1 MGPRPVARR
10 ERVVSAPLGGAP
22 SPADGPGGPDAAPD
36 RVLFGAPGGPS
47 RPRVL
52 SVAGTDPTGGAG
64 IQADLKSIAAHG
76 GYGMAVVT
84 ALVAQNTRGV
94 RASHV
99 PNPAFLR
106 AQLDAVSDDVTVDAL
121 KIGMVATEAV
131 ARELGAWLAVHR
143 PPHVV
148 LDPVMVATS
157 GDRLLDGGAED
168 AVRSLLAH
176 ADLVTPNL
184 PELAVLLDEPVAA
197 TWAEALDQGARLARR
212 HGVAVLVK
220 GGHLAGEPG
229 RSPDA
234 VVTVEGTVEI
244 DAARV
249 ATLHTHGTGC
259 SLSAAVATLRPQR
272 DDWVPAVREAKEW
285 LTGALRAGAALQVG
299 TGNGPVDHAHL
310 QGSAR
315 AFTHGAWEQVAD
327 LRAACDELVFVR
339 GLAAGTLEP
348 AQFAFYL
355 AQDALYLREYSR
367 VLARASELAPD
378 REAQEF
384 FARGA
389 HHCLAVESDLH
400 RRWLGRY
407 GPTRAGDAGTGG
419 AGTGAAA
426 TSPVTAAYTD
436 HLRAVA
442 ASGSYAE
449 LVAAVLPCYWLYAD
463 IGARL
468 LARADLDGHP
478 YADWIATYGDP
489 EFARASD
496 RARALTDAAARSVG
510 PAERAR
516 MLEAFVRSCRHEWLF
531 FAQGTSMPSWP
542 APSPAAAEPEPAG
555 VR

>member
-1 MGPRPVARR
+1 M
-10 ERVVSAPLGGAP
+10 SAAEEATSLGAGA
-22 SPADGPGGPDAAPD
+22 PGGPDGAPV
-36 RVLFGAPGGPS
+36 RLRFGAPGGPS

-99 PNPAFLR
+99 PEPAFLR

-131 ARELGAWLAVHR
+131 ARELGAWLGAHR
-143 PPHVV
+143 PPFVV

-157 GDRLLDGGAED
+157 GDRLLDAGAEQ

-197 TWAEALDQGARLARR
+197 TWAGALDQGARLARAHR
-212 HGVAVLVK
+212 VAVLVK

-234 VVTVEGTVEI
+234 VVTSQGTVEI
-244 DAARV
+244 DAPRV
-249 ATLHTHGTGC
+249 PTLHTHGTGC

-272 DDWVPAVREAKEW
+272 DDWVAAVRDAKRW
-285 LTGALRAGAALQVG
+285 LTGALRAGGALQVG

-315 AFTHGAWEQVAD
+315 RFTDEAWEQVTL
-327 LRAACDELVFVR
+327 LRAACDELAFVR
-339 GLAAGTLEP
+339 GLAAGTLDAE
-348 AQFAFYL
+348 QFAFYL

-367 VLARASELAPD
+367 VLARASGLAPD

-407 GPTRAGDAGTGG
+407 GAEGG
-419 AGTGAAA
+419 ATS
-426 TSPVTAAYTD
+426 SPVTAAYTD

-442 ASGSYAE
+442 ATGSYAE

-478 YADWIATYGDP
+478 YAEWIATYGDP

-496 RARALTDAAARSVG
+496 RARELTDDAARSAG

-542 APSPAAAEPEPAG
+542 EPSRATAEPEPAG

>member
-1 MGPRPVARR
+1 M
-10 ERVVSAPLGGAP
+10 SAP
-22 SPADGPGGPDAAPD
+22 SPLPGELDAAPA
-36 RVLFGAPGGPS
+36 RRSFGAPGGPS

-64 IQADLKSIAAHG
+64 VQADLKSIAAHG

-94 RASHV
+94 RESHV
-99 PNPAFLR
+99 PPTAFLR

-121 KIGMVATEAV
+121 KIGMVASEPV
-131 ARELGAWLAVHR
+131 ARELGAWLALHR

-157 GDRLLDGGAED
+157 GHRLLDPGAED
-168 AVRSLLAH
+168 AVRALLAH

-184 PELAVLLDEPVAA
+184 PELAVLLGEPVAT
-197 TWAEALDQGARLARR
+197 TWADALDQGTRLAHRY
-212 HGVAVLVK
+212 GVTVLVK
-220 GGHLAGEPG
+220 GGHLAGEPH

-234 VVTVEGTVEI
+234 VVTSGATVEI
-244 DAARV
+244 DAPRV

-272 DDWVPAVREAKEW
+272 DGWVDAVRDAKEW

-299 TGNGPVDHAHL
+299 TGNGPVDHAHR

-315 AFTHGAWEQVAD
+315 PFTDEAWDEVAD
-327 LRAACDELVFVR
+327 VRAACDELAFVGR
-339 GLAAGTLEP
+339 LADGTLEP
-348 AQFAFYL
+348 AHFASYL

-378 REAQEF
+378 RAAQEF

-407 GPTRAGDAGTGG
+407 GADDAVGV
-419 AGTGAAA
+419 
-426 TSPVTAAYTD
+426 SPVTAAYTD
-436 HLRAVA
+436 HLRAVSA
-442 ASGSYAE
+442 AGSYAE

-478 YADWIATYGDP
+478 YAEWIATYGDP

-496 RARALTDAAARSVG
+496 RARELTDAAARLAG
-510 PAERAR
+510 PRERAR

-531 FAQGTSMPSWP
+531 FAQGTAMPSWP
-542 APSPAAAEPEPAG
+542 HPAPAG
-555 VR
+555 VPAADAQAAGAR